1 MPEHPRD
8 NPQPPPN
15 VDDEG
20 DYELEPPDA
29 TIIAAE
35 QRRGKDSIEASRA
48 AIDIDQIYREA
59 DRDLG
64 SELVEKWLK
73 EYRFQFQVKHIL
85 IATALLAVALTLW
98 KLEVLGKT
106 LWILFMLGVASFYV
120 YLQWQE
126 SKHQRAA
133 QERRERM
140 YARRRAMQ
148 ARQQG
153 QQVDDEELLEEPAD
167 TPGVAPADEIAKETS
182 ARLPLRFQFS
192 LKQLLVTMTIA
203 AVIFGAVHWLGGNHT
218 ATLLGFVAIV
228 GLVVYAIGV
237 NTPELIVLGWWLILV
252 LYVLI
257 TMFSFIFGA

>member
-1 MPEHPRD
+1 MPDLPRD
-8 NPQPPPN
+8 KPQPLPEE
-15 VDDEG
+15 DDEG
-20 DYELEPPDA
+20 DYELEPPD
-29 TIIAAE
+29 TSIIAAE
-35 QRRGKDSIEASRA
+35 ARRGKESIEASRA
-48 AIDIDQIYREA
+48 AIDIDEIYREA

-64 SELVEKWLK
+64 SEMVAKWFK
-73 EYRFQFQVKHIL
+73 GYRFQFQVKHIL

-98 KLEVLGKT
+98 KLQVLGRT
-106 LWILFMLGVASFYV
+106 LWILFMLGVASFYM

-126 SKHQRAA
+126 SKHQREA

-148 ARQQG
+148 ARQHGQPVDVDEPFDEPSGTQG
-153 QQVDDEELLEEPAD
+153 VV
-167 TPGVAPADEIAKETS
+167 VASEISGKPS
-182 ARLPLRFQFS
+182 ARPPLRFQFS
-192 LKQLLVTMTIA
+192 LKQLLVTMTVA
-203 AVIFGAVHWLGGNHT
+203 AVIFGAVNLLGGDRT

>member
-1 MPEHPRD
+1 MPDRPRD
-8 NPQPPPN
+8 KPLPPSDAN
-15 VDDEG
+15 DEG

-29 TIIAAE
+29 AIIAAE
-35 QRRGKDSIEASRA
+35 ARRGKDSIEASRE

-64 SELVEKWLK
+64 SEMVEKWLK
-73 EYRFQFQVKHIL
+73 GYRFQFQVKHML
-85 IATALLAVALTLW
+85 IATAVLAVALTLW
-98 KLEVLGKT
+98 KLEVLGKS

-126 SKHQRAA
+126 SKHQREAE
-133 QERRERM
+133 ERREKM

-153 QQVDDEELLEEPAD
+153 QPVDDEDLLDE
-167 TPGVAPADEIAKETS
+167 ADETQDAAAGETARETS
-182 ARLPLRFQFS
+182 LRPPLRFQFS
-192 LKQLLVTMTIA
+192 LKQLLATMTIA
-203 AVIFGAVHWLGGNHT
+203 AVIFGAVSLLGGDLT

-257 TMFSFIFGA
+257 TLSSFIFGG